1 MPHVLTFS
9 DDRHF
14 GYLTTA
20 IDQLRINL
28 VAGRSIAI
36 DFYATYKVSPQAML
50 FLLAEVDRL
59 VHLFGVPRF
68 KTITPRSPKVQEVF
82 KQTGLYATLGVESDI
97 QPKRE
102 DVIHWVAMSGSR
114 VKSEELADGIN
125 RAAGGTLPSKTLS
138 SLMKGIGEATSNC
151 LSHAYIE
158 SRNDG
163 LGHHPTTQWWF
174 LGQLRGNTLSVGVC
188 DLGIGVPRSL
198 SIENDG
204 QILTKIIKSMRG
216 LFSTKDHW
224 DVKAL
229 CAAFEIGKTRTE
241 RTNRGKGLAQTLAAL
256 RELDDPLLI
265 DSHVSFEI
273 LSNRASYSV
282 LAAPGR
288 INRPKIKTL
297 RKSIRGTM
305 LTWSFVIPSH
315 SANHE

>member
-102 DVIHWVAMSGSR
+102 DVIHWAAMSGSR
-114 VKSEELADGIN
+114 VKSEVSDPLSTLYSSPQFHESLSRIEVPRHKRIDFIDGV
-125 RAAGGTLPSKTLS
+125 
-138 SLMKGIGEATSNC
+138 
-151 LSHAYIE
+151 
-158 SRNDG
+158 G
-163 LGHHPTTQWWF
+163 LGQ
-174 LGQLRGNTLSVGVC
+174 V
-188 DLGIGVPRSL
+188 
-198 SIENDG
+198 
-204 QILTKIIKSMRG
+204 
-216 LFSTKDHW
+216 
-224 DVKAL
+224 
-229 CAAFEIGKTRTE
+229 
-241 RTNRGKGLAQTLAAL
+241 AQHMA
-256 RELDDPLLI
+256 
-265 DSHVSFEI
+265 
-273 LSNRASYSV
+273 
-282 LAAPGR
+282 
-288 INRPKIKTL
+288 
-297 RKSIRGTM
+297 
-305 LTWSFVIPSH
+305 
-315 SANHE
+315 